1 MTFNVLNLLNIVRD
15 HMNRQFEL
23 NFMEFYP
30 ACFILQSWDAK
41 VLTCQHNWI
50 WVKSRMLDGG
60 NEAYTDKEIGKSLPE
75 LRFTAQPLGRHIKSN
90 NTTVLKQ

>member
-41 VLTCQHNWI
+41 VLTCHYNMTVWI
-50 WVKSRMLDGG
+50 LARNDIIFSMAAGLIRLHMPGFK
-60 NEAYTDKEIGKSLPE
+60 
-75 LRFTAQPLGRHIKSN
+75 
-90 NTTVLKQ
+90 